1 MSSSRFTQNPYVRA
15 LLFLIGMVLLSS
27 CSLPSLVWPEETPD
41 VLDVTVQNT
50 LEAAGIITANSSAEC
65 PDYSPINGSANT
77 GYNPDTKVCYY
88 TLTTS
93 ATEAANTEEV
103 YTNGDG
109 TFVKFTPNWS
119 GLSSNAPTDDQVLK
133 AFGLTR
139 DMLQMFERKSASWEP
154 ALWVIEFKPEFYGKV
169 NLDLT
174 ENGYQVTVDSV
185 NYGVI
190 TFYTDDPLVTAVLA
204 EHGLSIR
211 YMPTYLASDAG
222 KRLADPALLVALE
235 NHFGRCYRNQNS
247 GRADVPYFG
256 RVGPYQT
263 WPGNVYPAWTPPGLD
278 ETVVTNSMDAV
289 AVLGGML
296 NNWTF
301 ANGNALWKSPHK
313 GQANATAEVHYWQE
327 FCVPAVSSG
336 YVEIWLE
343 AGQIGPGGTEVA
355 TRGSYKFYADDLRYL
370 LDGHH
375 AVDEM
380 TYHSKND

>member
-1 MSSSRFTQNPYVRA
+1 MTRS
-15 LLFLIGMVLLSS
+15 LSS
-27 CSLPSLVWPEETPD
+27 LLKKALFVLSIFVLSACNMSLPQVTWPSQTPD
-41 VLDVTVQNT
+41 VLDVTVQTT
-50 LEAAGIITANSSAEC
+50 LAAQGIITANSSAEC
-65 PDYSPINGSANT
+65 PDYSPINGMPNT

-88 TLTTS
+88 MTTS
-93 ATEAANTEEV
+93 ATEAVAGSSNPGGSF
-103 YTNGDG
+103 N
-109 TFVKFTPNWS
+109 KFDPNWT
-119 GLSSNAPTDDQVLK
+119 GLSSNAPSDEDVLK

-139 DMLQMFERKSASWEP
+139 DMLQMFKREKASWEP

-169 NLDLT
+169 NLNMT

-190 TFYTDDPLVTAVLA
+190 TFYTDDPAVTAVLT

-211 YMPTYLASDAG
+211 WMPAYLASEAG

-235 NHFGRCYRNQNS
+235 NHFGRCYRNPNS

-327 FCVPAVSSG
+327 FCVPAISSG

-343 AGQIGPGGTEVA
+343 AGQIGPGGTEVT

>member
-1 MSSSRFTQNPYVRA
+1 MSSSRTTLLLKVLSLI
-15 LLFLIGMVLLSS
+15 LLFSMSS
-27 CSLPSLVWPEETPD
+27 CGFSLPTVTWPTATPD

-65 PDYSPINGSANT
+65 PDYSPVNGSANT

-88 TLTTS
+88 TPTAS
-93 ATEAANTEEV
+93 GTETVAGSVNTAGSF
-103 YTNGDG
+103 T
-109 TFVKFTPNWS
+109 KFTPNWS
-119 GLSSNAPTDDQVLK
+119 GLSANPPSDDEVLS
-133 AFGLTR
+133 ALGLSR
-139 DMLQMFERKSASWEP
+139 DQLQMFKREKPSWEP
-154 ALWVIEFKPEFYGKV
+154 ALWVIELKPEFYGNV
-169 NLDLT
+169 TINMP
-174 ENGYQVTVDSV
+174 NGYQMTADTV
-185 NYGVI
+185 NYEVI
-190 TFYTDDPLVTAVLA
+190 TFYGGDPAVPSVKLL
-204 EHGLSIR
+204 HGTSIR
-211 YMPTYLASDAG
+211 WMPTYLASDAG

-313 GQANATAEVHYWQE
+313 GQANATGEVHYWQE

>member
-1 MSSSRFTQNPYVRA
+1 MSSSRTINSLLQKVLA
-15 LLFLIGMVLLSS
+15 LILLFTMSS
-27 CSLPSLVWPEETPD
+27 CGLSLPTVTWPTATPD

-88 TLTTS
+88 TLTAS
-93 ATEAANTEEV
+93 GTETVAGSVNPGGSF
-103 YTNGDG
+103 N
-109 TFVKFTPNWS
+109 KFDPNWT
-119 GLSSNAPTDDQVLK
+119 GLPTNPPSDDEVLK

-139 DMLQMFERKSASWEP
+139 DMLQMFKRESASWEP
-154 ALWVIEFKPEFYGKV
+154 ALWVLEFKPEYYGKV
-169 NLDLT
+169 NLNMT

-190 TFYTDDPLVTAVLA
+190 TFYTDDPAVTAVLT

-211 YMPTYLASDAG
+211 WMPAYLASDAG

-235 NHFGRCYRNQNS
+235 NHFGRCYHNPNS

-278 ETVVTNSMDAV
+278 ETVVHNNMEAV
-289 AVLGGML
+289 AMLGGML
-296 NNWTF
+296 EGWTIE
-301 ANGNALWKSPHK
+301 NGNAAWTNPDK
-313 GQANATAEVHYWQE
+313 GNPGATAQVHYWQE
-327 FCVPAVSSG
+327 FCIPALSHG

-343 AGQIGPGGTEVA
+343 AGQVGPGGTEV
-355 TRGSYKFYADDLRYL
+355 TTKGPYKFYADDLRYL
-370 LDGHH
+370 IDGFH
-375 AVDEM
+375 AVERM